1 VGLMQG
7 RETIASF
14 SLTPPKTQRSQRK
27 SFAVIF
33 DFLQRNHIL
42 INEVLIPKSCMSDF
56 EEGYF
61 LIRQYYDRSLPDG
74 KVDNYP

>member
-1 VGLMQG
+1 MGLIQG

-14 SLTPPKTQRSQRK
+14 SLAPLTLKYQGLIQQRK

-42 INEVLIPKSCMSDF
+42 INEVLIPKSACRISEKDIF
-56 EEGYF
+56 
-61 LIRQYYDRSLPDG
+61 
-74 KVDNYP
+74 